1 MVLEQ
6 IKALF
11 EPKSVAVVGASR
23 EPWKTGHIILKNI
36 VDAGFKG
43 KIYPINPKATEILGL
58 KVYPSLSRVPD
69 DIDMMVVVVPAR
81 IVPRIMEEA
90 GEKGVKAAVIISG
103 GFAET
108 GPEGAKLQEKVVKIA
123 RKYGIRLVIDPN
135 KSRCPHCN
143 TLLKHVLA
151 SEFEELNITTW
162 RPPVSKEEYW
172 ICPTCKQ
179 IYWRGKHFRS
189 ISNILKRAKE
199 ISKLL
204 DINSR

>member
-1 MVLEQ
+1 MLGNL
-6 IKALF
+6 ARWL
-11 EPKSVAVVGASR
+11 R
-23 EPWKTGHIILKNI
+23 
-36 VDAGFKG
+36 
-43 KIYPINPKATEILGL
+43 ILGL
-58 KVYPSLSRVPD
+58 DTEYLPHED
-69 DIDMMVVVVPAR
+69 DDELIERALKEKR
-81 IVPRIMEEA
+81 IILTRDRGLLERAIKRGA
-90 GEKGVKAAVIISG
+90 SALLIKGERLEVWLAQ
-103 GFAET
+103 
-108 GPEGAKLQEKVVKIA
+108 LA
-123 RKYGIRLVIDPN
+123 RKYCIRLVIDPN

-162 RPPVSKEEYW
+162 RPPVNKEEYW

-189 ISNILKRAKE
+189 ILNILKRAKE